1 MIENFAALLMAA
13 AQPAELLP
21 QAPQTG
27 LVAQRQS
34 CDPNTL
40 AIELQRNGDPAL
52 RTFSCFAVRGF
63 AVMSLQGR
71 NLQGATQNRFALFV
85 EMDGKWRFSASSPNP
100 ETIFSYMPEWAARQ
114 LRASSGWR

>member
-1 MIENFAALLMAA
+1 MAA

-63 AVMSLQGR
+63 AVMSFQGHGV
-71 NLQGATQNRFALFV
+71 NGVV
-85 EMDGKWRFSASSPNP
+85 ETRYAAFRAMDGVWRFTHSSPNA
-100 ETIFSYMPEWAARQ
+100 ESIFLNLPEWAARQ